1 MDVKLLIFDF
11 DGTIMDTRRTI
22 VYAKQ
27 ETMRTMELEVFDE
40 ETCASTIGLSA
51 KIGFEKLY
59 PEMDEKQI
67 DDMVV
72 LYRDIF
78 EKAKETMP
86 PVLFQNVT
94 ECLEKLQQK
103 GYELTIATSRNT
115 KSIHEFLD
123 KFELN
128 KIFKYVLG
136 GDDTKLLKPNPE
148 PVFKTLEDLNYKP
161 EETMVIGD
169 MPFDIMMGKGA
180 GVLTLGVTYG
190 NASRNELL
198 ESGAD
203 YVIDD
208 IKELLDVLEN

>member
-27 ETMRTMELEVFDE
+27 ETMRIMGLEVFDE

-208 IKELLDVLEN
+208 IKELLDILEN

>member
-94 ECLEKLQQK
+94 ECLGKLQQK